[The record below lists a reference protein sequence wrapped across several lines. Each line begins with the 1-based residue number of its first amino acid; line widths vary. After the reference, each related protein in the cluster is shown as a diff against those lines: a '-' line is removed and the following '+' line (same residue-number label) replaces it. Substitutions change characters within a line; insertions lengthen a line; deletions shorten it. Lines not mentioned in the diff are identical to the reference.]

1 MSNKFKVAA
10 LTAAFAL
17 SVGAVAPVMAQDN
30 VSFEMWTK
38 EGEADGSLAWT
49 RSSPT
54 TTWRRIRTSPS
65 LSSRRRSGAA
75 NLCARTSRL
84 QSFAGNPPALLW
96 TVADHLGPFTAADLL
111 LPLDGLIDSS
121 QLVSNGDSM
130 RTPDGTLYGVPINVG
145 NQLMLYYNKDMVA
158 ECPADSDALIEA
170 AKANT
175 DAAAGTY
182 GIVYRQDESFWL
194 VPFLGGYGGRVFA
207 DDGVTPTLDTEAM
220 VKALTFMNGLEFV
233 DGVMPA
239 EADYKIADDLFK
251 QGKAAMTINGDWTLG
266 SYADLFGDKLGLCPL
281 PPMTGGE
288 DPKPYVGGNFFMV
301 SKSVADDE
309 ALQATVIDFID
320 YVTSP
325 EVQLEQLATL
335 KRLPSNVEALND
347 PSLSEDPFLAASAS
361 AVQKGIPQP
370 TNLEMRCVFD
380 AMTTGV
386 RLNAASADADQAQI
400 AADMQSAADAG
411 VAPGGECAP
420 E

>member
-1 MSNKFKVAA
+1 MSNRTKVAV
-10 LTAAFAL
+10 LTAALAL
-17 SVGAVAPVMAQDN
+17 SLGSTPALAQDN
-30 VSFEMWTK
+30 VSFELWTK
-38 EGEADGSLAWT
+38 EGESDGSLQWNQKLADDFM
-49 RSSPT
+49 
-54 TTWRRIRTSPS
+54 
-65 LSSRRRSGAA
+65 AA
-75 NLCARTSRL
+75 NPNVTINVIQKEVGGSESLRQDFQI

-111 LPLDGLIDSS
+111 LPLDDLIDAS
-121 QLVSNGDSM
+121 QLVANGDAM

-145 NQLMLYYNKDMVA
+145 NQLMLYFNKDLVP
-158 ECPADSDALIEA
+158 ECPADSDALREV

-175 DAAAGTY
+175 DAGTY

-207 DDGVTPTLDTEAM
+207 DDNVTPTLDTEAM
-220 VKALTFMNGLEFV
+220 VKALTFMNDLEFV

-239 EADYKIADDLFK
+239 EADYQIADDLFK

-266 SYADLFGDKLGLCPL
+266 SYLDLFGDKLGLCPL

-288 DPKPYVGGNFFMV
+288 DPKPYIGGNFFMV
-301 SKSVADDE
+301 SKSVGDDE
-309 ALQATVIDFID
+309 ALQTAVIDFID
-320 YVTSP
+320 YVISP

-347 PSLSEDPFLAASAS
+347 PSLSEDPYLKASAE

-370 TNLEMRCVFD
+370 VNLEMRCVFD
-380 AMTTGV
+380 AMTAGV

-400 AADMQSAADAG
+400 AADMQSAAEAG
-411 VAPGGECAP
+411 VAPGGECGP